1 MSPPSTRSFDGSRR
15 EFLAANALSAGGLAL
30 AQLFRAEANAGIRS
44 SHKAIVN
51 LHLDGGPSHLDV
63 IDLKPSAPIEIRGE
77 FSPIRTKIPGFAVCE
92 HLPQLAAMADRF
104 VFIRSLV
111 GSVGAHDAFQCQSG
125 FSEKDLKSIGGR
137 PAMGCVVARLQ
148 GSQQDAA
155 PSFVDLMQGRPLVRN
170 SARPGFLGPAC
181 QAFRPDISRLF
192 ARALEDGMKRE
203 LAAQGADHMTS
214 LSLIDGLSLDRL
226 SDRTHL
232 LAGLDRF
239 RRAVDASGTM
249 NAMDQFTRQAVGLLT
264 SGRFAEAM
272 NLERED
278 PRIVRRYAPAPEFN
292 FEPSGTSEGANW
304 TKKLLIARRLI
315 DAGVR
320 CVSLSL
326 SDFDT
331 HSGNFERLRQLLPIL
346 DHGLAAFLTDLDDHG
361 LSDDVT
367 LVAWGEFGR
376 TPKIDAK
383 TAGRHHWPEVGMA
396 LLAGG
401 GMRAGQVIGETDR
414 TASIAVARP
423 VSYQDVIA
431 TLYHNLGIELSS
443 ARLTDPTGRPQM
455 LLTDGQ
461 PLRELL

>member
-1 MSPPSTRSFDGSRR
+1 
-15 EFLAANALSAGGLAL
+15 
-30 AQLFRAEANAGIRS
+30 
-44 SHKAIVN
+44 
-51 LHLDGGPSHLDV
+51 
-63 IDLKPSAPIEIRGE
+63 
-77 FSPIRTKIPGFAVCE
+77 
-92 HLPQLAAMADRF
+92 
-104 VFIRSLV
+104 
-111 GSVGAHDAFQCQSG
+111 
-125 FSEKDLKSIGGR
+125 
-137 PAMGCVVARLQ
+137 
-148 GSQQDAA
+148 
-155 PSFVDLMQGRPLVRN
+155 
-170 SARPGFLGPAC
+170 
-181 QAFRPDISRLF
+181 
-192 ARALEDGMKRE
+192 
-203 LAAQGADHMTS
+203 
-214 LSLIDGLSLDRL
+214 
-226 SDRTHL
+226 
-232 LAGLDRF
+232 
-239 RRAVDASGTM
+239 
-249 NAMDQFTRQAVGLLT
+249 MDQFTRQAVGLLT